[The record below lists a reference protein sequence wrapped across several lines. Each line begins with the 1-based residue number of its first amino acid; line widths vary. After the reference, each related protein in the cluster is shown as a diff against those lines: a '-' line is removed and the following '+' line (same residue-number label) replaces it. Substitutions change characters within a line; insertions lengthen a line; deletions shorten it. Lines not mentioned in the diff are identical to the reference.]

1 MCQQCLSPSL
11 VTRWIL
17 CSAAVLAV
25 LPLAARGQDLQMS
38 SSINF
43 EVKDETQRLEMI
55 VNTSRILT
63 LDDKIPQAQVNNP
76 EVVDIKALSANQIQV
91 VAKKPG
97 VTQVNIWDENDQVHA
112 IDVIVFGDARELEV
126 HLKTIFPDSSLR
138 VYPLPNSVLLT
149 GFVDDPNMV
158 PKIIEIA
165 QDFHPKV
172 INNITVGGVQQVL
185 LKVKVMEVSRT
196 KLRAMGFDFASISNG
211 DFATSTISGL
221 ISAFSGNTVTAAAGS
236 TFQFGIMDGNSS
248 FFGVLEALRQDNLM
262 KVLAEP
268 NLVTVSGRPAF
279 FNAGGEF
286 PILVP
291 QSLGTVSIEYKK
303 FGTQVDFVP
312 IVLANSAIR
321 LEVRPRISEIDN
333 TRSVTTNGNTIPGL
347 NVREVDTGVEMKAGQ
362 VLAIAGL
369 VSTRVESETRG
380 VPFIRDIPYVGAP
393 FRSVRNLENEVEL
406 LILVKPELVAGLD
419 MHELPPGGPGMN
431 TTNPNDHE
439 LFFKAYNEIPR
450 CCPDGR
456 CSDCQHRA
464 SGLYPPVGNG
474 SVVPEVLPPASGGGV
489 LPPTTDDGSV
499 SIPLQTTQ
507 RQESILR
514 PASTQNP
521 VSIPQQPPKR
531 QPLTGGNPGFLGR
544 TGYDTRN
551 K

>member
-1 MCQQCLSPSL
+1 MCQQRLSPSL
-11 VTRWIL
+11 LTRWIL
-17 CSAAVLAV
+17 CSAAVLAA
-25 LPLAARGQDLQMS
+25 LPLAARGQTIQPGQ
-38 SSINF
+38 SINF
-43 EVKDETQRLEMI
+43 DVKDETQRLEMI

-63 LDDKIPQAQVNNP
+63 LDKTIPQAQVNNP

-97 VTQVNIWDENDQVHA
+97 VTQVNIWDENDRIHA

-126 HLKTIFPDSSLR
+126 HLKTIFPNSSLR

-149 GFVDDPNMV
+149 GYVDDPNLV
-158 PKIIEIA
+158 PRIVEIA

-196 KLRAMGFDFASISNG
+196 KLRAMGFDFASFTGN
-211 DFATSTISGL
+211 DFAVSTVSGL
-221 ISAFSGNTVTAAAGS
+221 ISAFGGNSVTATSNS
-236 TFQFGIMDGNSS
+236 TFQFGLVDGNSS

-321 LEVRPRISEIDN
+321 LEVRPRVSEVDN
-333 TRSVTTNGNTIPGL
+333 TNSVTINGTTVPGL
-347 NVREVDTGVEMKAGQ
+347 NVREVDTGVEMRAGQ
-362 VLAIAGL
+362 VLAIAGI
-369 VSTRVESETRG
+369 VSERTENESVG
-380 VPFIRDIPYVGAP
+380 VPWLKDIPYVGVP
-393 FRSVRNLENEVEL
+393 FGRKRDRKNEVEL
-406 LILVKPELVAGLD
+406 LILVKPELVDALD
-419 MHELPPGGPGMN
+419 MHEVPPGGPGMN
-431 TTNPNDHE
+431 TTNPSDHE
-439 LFFKAYNEIPR
+439 LFFKHYREVPR
-450 CCPDGR
+450 CCPDGS
-456 CSDCQHRA
+456 CANCQAGGHA
-464 SGLYPPVGNG
+464 YPPAGELQG
-474 SVVPEVLPPASGGGV
+474 GPEILPPADAQSG
-489 LPPTTDDGSV
+489 T
-499 SIPLQTTQ
+499 IPVPQANANQQGTQ
-507 RQESILR
+507 GSILR
-514 PASTQNP
+514 PASTQRP
-521 VSIPQQPPKR
+521 VAIPPQGPP
-531 QPLTGGNPGFLGR
+531 QSQSQTNGAPGFLGR

>member
-1 MCQQCLSPSL
+1 MCQQRLSPSI

-17 CSAAVLAV
+17 CSAAVLAA
-25 LPLAARGQDLQMS
+25 LPLTARGQDLQTAP
-38 SSINF
+38 SINF

-63 LDDKIPQAQVNNP
+63 LDKKIPQAQVNNP

-97 VTQVNIWDENDQVHA
+97 VTQVNIWDENDRVHA

-126 HLKTIFPDSSLR
+126 HLKKFFPNSSLR
-138 VYPLPNSVLLT
+138 VYPLPNSVVLT

-196 KLRAMGFDFASISNG
+196 KLRAMGFDFASLSNG

-221 ISAFSGNTVTAAAGS
+221 ISAFSGGTVTASAGS

-393 FRSVRNLENEVEL
+393 FRTVRNLENEVEL

-431 TTNPNDHE
+431 TANPNDHE

-450 CCPDGR
+450 CCPDGS

-464 SGLYPPVGNG
+464 SELYPPTGDG
-474 SVVPEVLPPASGGGV
+474 PGIPEVLPPA
-489 LPPTTDDGSV
+489 TDGSPV
-499 SIPLQTTQ
+499 SLPLPTTQ
-507 RQESILR
+507 RSQEPILR
-514 PASTQNP
+514 PASTQRP
-521 VSIPQQPPKR
+521 VSIPSQPPR
-531 QPLTGGNPGFLGR
+531 MQPQAGGNPGFLGR